1 MNRDKSLEIAVFLTD
16 FLALLSSYLL
26 ATYLYLVVIKNNRI
40 FLEQSFCFSLS
51 LYIISFI
58 ISEMLTIRK
67 NKLFL
72 SRTNLEEIFNMIKIV
87 MVFAITFAGTAFIMG
102 KSVLISRGVFF
113 VALLLFFV
121 VGSMCRFLLRGHF
134 FKKNANKKPKVLIIT
149 TSAQAQEGEELN
161 KVLVGS
167 VIDIIGYA
175 LIDADI
181 VGTNIDG
188 IPVVASFETLDKYVR
203 HEAID
208 GVLVILNN
216 GMLKS
221 VENMLLEIESMGVL
235 VHIGLSTLSNYN
247 NGISKLN
254 HIGDYAV
261 LTYAETLHSEES
273 MIIKR
278 IIDIVGGTV
287 GVVITII
294 VALFLGPIIK
304 LESPGPVLFKQKRVG
319 KNGRQFNIYKFRSM
333 GVDAEARKKDLL
345 DQNEVD
351 GHMFKLTN
359 DPRVTKVG
367 KFIRATSID
376 ELPQFLNVLKGDMS
390 LVGTRPPTVDEF
402 NEYKSHHKKRLSMK
416 PGITGMWQ
424 VSGRSNITDFEEVV
438 RLDAEYIDNYSLILD
453 FKILAK
459 TFVVVF
465 AKVGSK

>member
-1 MNRDKSLEIAVFLTD
+1 MNRNKILEIVVFFTD

-26 ATYLYLVVIKNNRI
+26 ATYLYLVVIRNNRI
-40 FLEQSFCFSLS
+40 FVEQSFYFSLA

-58 ISEMLTIRK
+58 VSEMLTIRK

-72 SRTNLEEIFNMIKIV
+72 SRTNLEEIFNMIKMV

-102 KSVLISRGVFF
+102 RTILISRGVYL
-113 VALLLFFV
+113 VALLLFV
-121 VGSMCRFLLRGHF
+121 VIGSIYRFFLRRHY
-134 FKKNANKKPKVLIIT
+134 FKKNADKKTKVLIIT
-149 TSAQAQEGEELN
+149 TLNQAQKGAELR
-161 KVLVGS
+161 KILTGS
-167 VIDIIGYA
+167 VVDIIGYA
-175 LIDADI
+175 LIDTDI
-181 VGTNIDG
+181 VGTNVNG
-188 IPVVASFETLDKYVR
+188 IPVVANFETLEEYAR
-203 HEAID
+203 YEAID
-208 GVLVILNN
+208 GVLVLLNN

-221 VENMLLEIESMGVL
+221 VENSLLEIESMGMM

-273 MIIKR
+273 MLIKR
-278 IIDIVGGTV
+278 IIDIVGGSV
-287 GVVITII
+287 GVVLTII
-294 VALFLGPIIK
+294 VAIFLGPIIK

-333 GVDAEARKKDLL
+333 GVDAEVRKKDLL
-345 DQNEVD
+345 EQNEVD

-367 KFIRATSID
+367 KFIRTTSID
-376 ELPQFLNVLKGDMS
+376 ELPQFLNVLKGEMS
-390 LVGTRPPTVDEF
+390 LVGTRPPTLDEF

-459 TFVVVF
+459 TFVVVL